1 MTGSLKFDSAKVP
14 DRRQLDVPLLLR
26 QLGVA
31 DDALVL
37 VAGSTHAG
45 EEAILADI
53 AGRLRA
59 RFPKLFLVLVPRHH
73 ERGAEVGRE
82 LSARGVKFIF
92 RTEVTTTTRRAP
104 GEVECLVVNTTG
116 ELGFFYKRADAVF
129 VGKSL
134 TAEGG
139 QNPIEPAA
147 LGKAV
152 LFGPNMQNFPQIVPQ
167 FVERQAAIQVP
178 DAAALERSLAEVL
191 GDPGLRARLGE
202 RARAVVDE
210 NQGGIEKTVAM
221 IVAAVTGR

>member
-1 MTGSLKFDSAKVP
+1 M
-14 DRRQLDVPLLLR
+14 
-26 QLGVA
+26 
-31 DDALVL
+31 
-37 VAGSTHAG
+37 
-45 EEAILADI
+45 
-53 AGRLRA
+53 
-59 RFPKLFLVLVPRHH
+59 
-73 ERGAEVGRE
+73 
-82 LSARGVKFIF
+82 KFIF
-92 RTEVTTTTRRAP
+92 RTEVTSTTQRAP
-104 GEVECLVVNTTG
+104 GEVGCLVVNTTG

-167 FVERQAAIQVP
+167 FVERKAAIQVP

-191 GDPGLRARLGE
+191 ADPGLRARLGE

-221 IVAAVTGR
+221 IVAAVTGK

>member
-1 MTGSLKFDSAKVP
+1 M
-14 DRRQLDVPLLLR
+14 
-26 QLGVA
+26 
-31 DDALVL
+31 
-37 VAGSTHAG
+37 
-45 EEAILADI
+45 
-53 AGRLRA
+53 
-59 RFPKLFLVLVPRHH
+59 
-73 ERGAEVGRE
+73 
-82 LSARGVKFIF
+82 
-92 RTEVTTTTRRAP
+92 
-104 GEVECLVVNTTG
+104 
-116 ELGFFYKRADAVF
+116 F

-167 FVERQAAIQVP
+167 FVERKAAIQVP

-191 GDPGLRARLGE
+191 ADPGLRARLGE

-221 IVAAVTGR
+221 IVAAVTGK